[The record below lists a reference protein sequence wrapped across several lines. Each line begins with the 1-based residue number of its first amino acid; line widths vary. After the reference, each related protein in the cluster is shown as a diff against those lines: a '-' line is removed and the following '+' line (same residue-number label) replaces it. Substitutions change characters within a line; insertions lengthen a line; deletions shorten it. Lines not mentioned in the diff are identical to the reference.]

1 LWRNNSLK
9 KEELT
14 VNQTTR
20 EEEYTT
26 ESSLYVAFEL
36 GKEKWKLGFSTGLGQ
51 KPRLRTIE
59 AGDLA
64 AFEDEVRQAK
74 RRFQLPESASVKSCY
89 EAGRDGFW
97 LHRCLL
103 EKQVQNLIVDC
114 SSIEVNRRAKRAKTD
129 RLDATKLV
137 SMLIR
142 YYGGDKRV
150 WSVVQVPS
158 VEDEDMR
165 HLQRQLS
172 ALQVARTRHIG
183 RIGGLLA
190 TQGVSIPIHA
200 DFLET
205 LPAVRLWDG
214 SPLPPGLCARIERE
228 YAALQF
234 VRQQIKE
241 LVAKRKTL
249 TETAD
254 HPSVVK
260 VRQLMKLR
268 AIGPN
273 SAWLFV
279 MEFFAWRQFRNRRE
293 VGSLAGLTPT
303 PYQSGGES
311 REQGI
316 SKAGNRSVRAM
327 AIEIAW
333 CWLRYQP
340 DSELTR
346 WYRDRFGSGGKRM
359 RKVGIVALARKL
371 LVALWRYLETGEI
384 PAGAELK
391 P

>member
-1 LWRNNSLK
+1 
-9 KEELT
+9 

-26 ESSLYVAFEL
+26 ESSLYLAFEL
-36 GKEKWKLGFSTGLGQ
+36 GKEKWKLGISTGLGQ

-64 AFEDEVRQAK
+64 ALEDEVRLAK
-74 RRFQLPESASVKSCY
+74 RRFQLPESTCVKSCY

-97 LHRCLL
+97 LHRYLVG
-103 EKQVQNLIVDC
+103 KQIRNLIVDS
-114 SSIEVNRRAKRAKTD
+114 SSIEVNRRARRAKTD
-129 RLDATKLV
+129 RLDATQLV
-137 SMLIR
+137 RMLIR
-142 YYGGDKRV
+142 YYDGETQV

-158 VEDEDMR
+158 IEDEDMR
-165 HLQRQLS
+165 HLHRQLC
-172 ALQVARTRHIG
+172 ALQVARTRHMG

-190 TQGVSIPIHA
+190 TQGVDIPIHA
-200 DFLET
+200 DLLET
-205 LPAVRLWDG
+205 LSAVRLWDG
-214 SPLPPGLCARIERE
+214 SPLPAGLCARVERE
-228 YAALQF
+228 YVALQF
-234 VRQQIKE
+234 VRQQIKD
-241 LVAKRKTL
+241 LVAERKRL
-249 TETAD
+249 IETSD
-254 HPSVVK
+254 HASVVK
-260 VRQLMKLR
+260 VRQLLKLR

-279 MEFFAWRQFRNRRE
+279 MEFFAWRQFHNRRQ
-293 VGSLAGLTPT
+293 VGGLAGLTPT
-303 PYQSGGES
+303 PYQSGAES

-316 SKAGNRSVRAM
+316 SKAGNRRVRAM

-340 DSELTR
+340 NSELSR
-346 WYRDRFGSGGKRM
+346 WYHDRFGHGGKRM

>member
-1 LWRNNSLK
+1 M
-9 KEELT
+9 
-14 VNQTTR
+14 NQTTR

-26 ESSLYVAFEL
+26 ESSLYLAFEL

-51 KPRLRTIE
+51 KPRLRTID
-59 AGDLA
+59 AGNLA

-74 RRFQLPESASVKSCY
+74 RRFQLPESACVQSCY

-97 LHRCLL
+97 LHRYLV
-103 EKQVQNLIVDC
+103 EKQVQNLVVDS
-114 SSIEVNRRAKRAKTD
+114 SSIEVNRRARRAKTD

-137 SMLIR
+137 TMLIR
-142 YYGGDKRV
+142 YYGGEERV

-165 HLQRQLS
+165 HLHRQLC
-172 ALQVARTRHIG
+172 ALQVARTRYIG

-190 TQGVSIPIHA
+190 TQGVSVPIHT

-205 LPAVRLWDG
+205 LAAVRLWDG

-241 LVAKRKTL
+241 VVAKRKVL
-249 TETAD
+249 IETSD

-260 VRQLMKLR
+260 VRQLLKLK

-279 MEFFAWRQFRNRRE
+279 MEFFAWRRFRNRRE
-293 VGSLAGLTPT
+293 VGGLAGLTPT
-303 PYQSGGES
+303 PYQSGGEA

-316 SKAGNRSVRAM
+316 SKAGNRRVRAM

-340 DSELTR
+340 NSELTR
-346 WYRDRFGSGGKRM
+346 WYYDNFGHGGKRM

-384 PAGAELK
+384 PARAELK